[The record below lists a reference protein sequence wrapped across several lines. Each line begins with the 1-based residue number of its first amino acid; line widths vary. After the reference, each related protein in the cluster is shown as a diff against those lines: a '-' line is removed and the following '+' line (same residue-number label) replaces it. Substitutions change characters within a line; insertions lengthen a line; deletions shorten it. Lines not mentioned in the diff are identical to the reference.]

1 MKMMVTLGH
10 RHDAVNTGVGVR
22 CWLLKPQAVKTRI
35 IGGFLHTVHGSLQDY
50 MGTNLELR
58 T

>member
-1 MKMMVTLGH
+1 MMVTLGH